1 MSTKKTLTPAT
12 VDNVDS
18 RYLESLLGY
27 NARRAALTVID
38 LFMER
43 MAPHDLRP
51 VDFSVLSLIRNN
63 PGITSRQLCTA
74 LDILP
79 PNLVGMISTFE
90 KRNLVRRQPHPLD
103 GRAMALFL
111 TDDGEARMALAEPTV
126 TQLEAEVAAR
136 LTPAEFQNLLH
147 LLQKIYLPS
156 ELAPRKR

>member
-1 MSTKKTLTPAT
+1 MIKLSSVATQKNPVPAT
-12 VDNVDS
+12 VDKVDS

-38 LFMER
+38 LFMAR

-79 PNLVGMISTFE
+79 PNLVGMIYSFE
-90 KRNLVRRQPHPLD
+90 KRKLVRRQPHPLD

-111 TDDGEARMALAEPTV
+111 TDDGESLMALAEPTV
-126 TQLEAEVAAR
+126 TQLEAEVATR
-136 LTPAEFQNLLH
+136 LTPAEFQNLLR
-147 LLQKIYLPS
+147 LLQKIYRPS
-156 ELAPRKR
+156 E